1 MKRQHGFTLFELIVV
16 ICIVGILT
24 GMLLSRIRLLQRQ
37 AEMAQMETVVG
48 VLRSAIGMKVAQLV
62 VQGRNSE
69 ISKLAT
75 INPMDLLAQKPSN
88 YLGELD
94 PPQNGKI
101 PGGNWYFNR
110 KLLLLVY
117 IANTGATFQV
127 PDSSRFV
134 YRIELIRDLSG
145 ANGANHTETSSR
157 IEGVTLQR
165 VQQSLQ

>member
-1 MKRQHGFTLFELIVV
+1 MKRQRGFTLLELIIV
-16 ICIVGILT
+16 ICIVAVMA
-24 GMLLSRIRLLQRQ
+24 GMLLSRIRMFQNQ

-48 VLRSAIGMKVAQLV
+48 VLRSAISMKVGQLV
-62 VQGRNSE
+62 VQGKSSE
-69 ISKLAT
+69 LSKLAT
-75 INPMDLLAQKPSN
+75 TNPMDLLAQQPAN
-88 YLGELD
+88 YLGELNL
-94 PPQNGKI
+94 PQSGKI
-101 PGGNWYFNR
+101 SEGNWYFDR

-134 YRIELIRDLSG
+134 YRVVLIRDLSG

-165 VQQSLQ
+165 VQQSSQ